1 MNHHIALNFVSCNTA
16 QRELVIFNIPQSMY
30 MLPPGR
36 SVGQFQAEVLQSLLF
51 KLWLRLGS
59 PGSPESCLG
68 MQNPQAY
75 VLHLLQQNLRCNT
88 IK

>member
-1 MNHHIALNFVSCNTA
+1 MNHHIALNLVSCNTA
-16 QRELVIFNIPQSMY
+16 QRELVISNILQSIY

-36 SVGQFQAEVLQSLLF
+36 SGGQFQAEVLQSLLF
-51 KLWLRLGS
+51 ELWLRLGS
-59 PGSPESCLG
+59 TGSPESCLG

-75 VLHLLQQNLRCNT
+75 VPHLLHQNLRCNT